1 MTTSTNRR
9 EFLASMAALSAGSL
23 GAAAAF
29 AQEAYPGKGPIR
41 VIIPLPAGGAAD
53 ATLRV
58 LTASMQNS
66 LKQSFVIDNRPGGS
80 FVIAM
85 QAIAQAPADGYTLMH
100 IYPGMLAAQ
109 AALKKYDLLKTLT
122 PISLMGSMPAVLV
135 VPASSPYKTVKDL
148 VTAGAAKPGV
158 LNYGS
163 VGPGTIE
170 HLWCSNFSKH
180 NNMDAVQV
188 PFKGMPDA
196 ITALV
201 SSEIQYLPLAM
212 ALTLQFTQKNLIRP
226 LAVLD
231 TQRHPALP
239 NVPTVKEAGYNE
251 PPLVFWGGLAA
262 PKGTPPAILEKL
274 REQVASAVSA
284 DEVKTK
290 FLAMGTTPL
299 SSPTTQSFEQMLTQ
313 ELGWLS
319 EAVKDA
325 NLQMN

>member
-1 MTTSTNRR
+1 MNASTNRR

-23 GAAAAF
+23 GTTSAL
-29 AQEAYPGKGPIR
+29 AQETYPGKGPVK
-41 VIIPLPAGGAAD
+41 VIVPLPAGGAAD
-53 ATLRV
+53 ASVRL
-58 LTASMQNS
+58 LTATMQNS
-66 LKQSFVIDNRPGGS
+66 LKQSFVVDNRPGGS
-80 FVIAM
+80 FVIGM

-109 AALKKYDLLKTLT
+109 TALKKYDLLKTLT

-135 VPASSPYKTVKDL
+135 VPATSPYKSVKDL
-148 VTAGAAKPGV
+148 VNAGAAKPGG

-170 HLWCSNFSKH
+170 HLWASNFSKH
-180 NNMDAVQV
+180 NHLDAVHV

-201 SSEIQYLPLAM
+201 SSEIQFLPLAM
-212 ALTLQFTQKNLIRP
+212 ALTLQFVQKNMVRP

-239 NVPTVKEAGYNE
+239 NVPTIKEAGYNE

-262 PKGTPPAILEKL
+262 PKGTPPAIVEKL
-274 REQVASAVSA
+274 REHVAAAVATDDLKS
-284 DEVKTK
+284 K
-290 FLAMGTTPL
+290 FQAMGTTPL
-299 SSPTTQSFEQMLTQ
+299 SSPTPQSFEQMMVQ
-313 ELGWLS
+313 ELGWLT
-319 EAVKDA
+319 EAVKGAD
-325 NLQMN
+325 LQMN

>member
-1 MTTSTNRR
+1 MKASTNRR

-23 GAAAAF
+23 GATAAF
-29 AQEAYPGKGPIR
+29 AQEAYPGKGPIK
-41 VIIPLPAGGAAD
+41 VVIPLPAGGAAD

-80 FVIAM
+80 FVIGM

-109 AALKKYDLLKTLT
+109 AALKKYDMLKTLT
-122 PISLMGSMPAVLV
+122 PVSLMGSMPAVLV

-148 VTAGAAKPGV
+148 VAAGAAKPGT

-170 HLWCSNFSKH
+170 HLWASNFSKH
-180 NNMDAVQV
+180 NSTGAVHV

-201 SSEIQYLPLAM
+201 SNEIQFLPLAM
-212 ALTLQFTQKNLIRP
+212 ALTLQFVQKNMLRP

-239 NVPTVKEAGYNE
+239 NVPTIKEAGYNE

-274 REQVASAVSA
+274 REHVASAVAS

-299 SSPTTQSFEQMLTQ
+299 SSSTTQSFEQMVTQ
-313 ELGWLS
+313 ELGWLA